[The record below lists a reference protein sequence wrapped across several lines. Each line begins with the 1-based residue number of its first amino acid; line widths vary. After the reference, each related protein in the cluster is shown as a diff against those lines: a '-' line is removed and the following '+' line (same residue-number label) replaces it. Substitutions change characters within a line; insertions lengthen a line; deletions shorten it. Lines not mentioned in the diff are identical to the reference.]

1 MATEVL
7 CYQIDDDEVI
17 ADALVQAIKEHDSPE
32 LVAVRPF
39 HKTQIGGLWAR
50 DNLVTPRELERAK
63 AEGRCYRDDRS
74 TFQWVWHEDG
84 T

>member
-1 MATEVL
+1 MESKMATEVL

-50 DNLVTPRELERAK
+50 DNLD
-63 AEGRCYRDDRS
+63 GRVPILLVAHMES
-74 TFQWVWHEDG
+74 A
-84 T
+84 